1 MKNLK
6 KNLVIT
12 TCTLMALTSFAFAD
26 AHKKTVT
33 ERAGET
39 VTETY
44 QDTKDG
50 VKKTYRAVEDKTCE
64 MINGKMECA
73 AKKVANKT
81 KNAADTVKDKA
92 NDVKKN

>member
-1 MKNLK
+1 MKNIK
-6 KNLVIT
+6 KNLVM
-12 TCTLMALTSFAFAD
+12 TCCALMAVTSFAFAD
-26 AHKKTVT
+26 ASKKTVT

-39 VTETY
+39 VSETY

-50 VKKTYRAVEDKTCE
+50 VKKTYRKVEDKTCE
-64 MINGKMECA
+64 MINGKMECV

-81 KNAADTVKDKA
+81 KNAADEVKDKA